1 MSETP
6 VNPDATPEDEQQ
18 RVEGYDRNLPTPDRF
33 DDNQDEDP
41 NVRARGE
48 EVGETRPEE

>member
-6 VNPDATPEDEQQ
+6 VDPATPEDEQQ
-18 RVEGYDRNLPTPDRF
+18 RVEGYDPNLSTPDRF

-41 NVRARGE
+41 HMQARGE
-48 EVGETRPEE
+48 DVGETRPEE